1 MRQKVFYRS
10 VHMILVGEIGATNSH
25 LAIFEHEQ
33 NNFDKPK
40 FKATKQSQAYPSLEN
55 LISEFLQEAKTKE
68 PIFNACFGMAGFVD
82 EVNQTCQ
89 ISNSKWPL
97 ITENH
102 LQQQDLL
109 SRASISLL
117 NDVKAMGFGISKLT
131 EEDVIEINSN
141 SYPKEGDRALIYAPG
156 PGLGAARLYSDFG
169 SFVPLASEVGHAG
182 IAAPS
187 SDEKD
192 KKNLLEYLHKISSHI
207 SSEQLLSWS
216 GFVNI
221 YQFFAKDNK
230 LTTDQ
235 TDEEL
240 AKDILAKNDASCQ
253 NALKLFASIFGA
265 EAGNIALSFLASD
278 GIYISGE
285 LALATLGK
293 SPEYQN
299 IFMEAFTA
307 KEEKGG
313 EQKWCEHNSNIPVKI
328 INRTDMVLLGAYV
341 RAQPVI

>member
-1 MRQKVFYRS
+1 LEDLIGDF
-10 VHMILVGEIGATNSH
+10 LVESKI
-25 LAIFEHEQ
+25 
-33 NNFDKPK
+33 
-40 FKATKQSQAYPSLEN
+40 
-55 LISEFLQEAKTKE
+55 KE
-68 PIFNACFGMAGFVD
+68 PIYNACFGMAGFVD
-82 EVNQTCQ
+82 EANQTCK
-89 ISNSKWPL
+89 ITNSNWPL
-97 ITENH
+97 IEANN
-102 LQQQDLL
+102 LQQQELL
-109 SRASISLL
+109 PRADITLL
-117 NDVKAMGFGISKLT
+117 NDVKAMGFGISMLT
-131 EEDVIEINSN
+131 ENDLIEINSN
-141 SYPKEGDRALIYAPG
+141 PSPTAGDSALIYAPG
-156 PGLGAARLYSDFG
+156 SGLGAARLYLDFDT
-169 SFVPLASEVGHAG
+169 FKPLPSETGHTN
-182 IAAPS
+182 ITMPR
-187 SDEKD
+187 SDETE
-192 KKNLLEYLHKISSHI
+192 KKKFLEYLLELNESPRIYL
-207 SSEQLLSWS
+207 EQVLSWS

-253 NALKLFASIFGA
+253 NTLKLFASIFGA

-313 EQKWCEHNSNIPVKI
+313 EQKWC
-328 INRTDMVLLGAYV
+328 Y
-341 RAQPVI
+341 

>member
-1 MRQKVFYRS
+1 
-10 VHMILVGEIGATNSH
+10 MILAGEIGEKNCH
-25 LAIFEHEQ
+25 LAIFDEQ
-33 NNFDKPK
+33 DNFEQSK
-40 FKATKQSQAYPSLEN
+40 FETTKNSQNYASLED
-55 LISEFLQEAKTKE
+55 LIRKFLAEAQINE
-68 PIFNACFGMAGFVD
+68 PIYHACFGMAGFVD
-82 EVNQTCQ
+82 EVNQTCK
-89 ISNSKWPL
+89 ITNSNWPL
-97 ITENH
+97 IEANN
-102 LQQQDLL
+102 LQQQELL
-109 SRASISLL
+109 PRADITLL
-117 NDVKAMGFGISKLT
+117 NDVKAMGFGISMLT
-131 EEDVIEINSN
+131 ENDFIEINSN
-141 SYPKEGDRALIYAPG
+141 PSPTAGDRALIYAPG
-156 PGLGAARLYSDFG
+156 PGLGAARLYLDFDI
-169 SFVPLASEVGHAG
+169 FKPLPSETGHTN
-182 IAAPS
+182 ITMPR
-187 SDEKD
+187 SDELE
-192 KKNLLEYLHKISSHI
+192 KKKFLEYLLEFKESPRIYL
-207 SSEQLLSWS
+207 EQVLSWS

-230 LTTDQ
+230 LTTNQ